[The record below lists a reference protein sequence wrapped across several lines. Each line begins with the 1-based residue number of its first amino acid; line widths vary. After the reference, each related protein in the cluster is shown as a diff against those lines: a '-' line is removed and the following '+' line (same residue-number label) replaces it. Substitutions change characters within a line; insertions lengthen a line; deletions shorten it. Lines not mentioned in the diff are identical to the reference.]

1 MGLLDFI
8 APGSK
13 NRAEAMH
20 STQTYLRFAEIRDN
34 VLVLKD
40 GGVRVILKCSSINFN
55 LKSEEEQNAIIY
67 SYQNFLNSLEFPIQI
82 LIRSKRLNID
92 DYIDQVN
99 ALAEK
104 QENMLLKQQTQEYAL
119 YVKKLVEYADI
130 MEKEFYVIIPYEP
143 GRSQGSFGI
152 QSFFQRLAPKDSY
165 MEIKR
170 RHAEFN
176 QLKKALSQ
184 RVNVVKS
191 GLDNCGIRS
200 KQLTTMEIIEVL
212 YNSYNP
218 NISRTSKLKDLA
230 GTSIQT
236 EKQRIKEDNGT
247 AKVIQEAGDISKK
260 A

>member
-1 MGLLDFI
+1 MKLFDFI

-13 NRAEAMH
+13 NRAEVLH

-34 VLVLKD
+34 ILVLKD
-40 GGVRVILKCSSINFN
+40 GGMRAVLKCSSINFN

-67 SYQNFLNSLEFPIQI
+67 SYQNFLNSLEFPIQV
-82 LIRSKRLNID
+82 LVRSKRLNID
-92 DYIDQVN
+92 DYIEQVE

-104 QENMLLKQQTQEYAL
+104 QQNLLLKQQTQEYAL
-119 YVKKLVEYADI
+119 YIKKLVEYADI
-130 MEKEFYVIIPYEP
+130 MEKEFFVIVPYEP
-143 GRSQGSFGI
+143 GRNQASFGF

-184 RVNVVKS
+184 RTNIVKS
-191 GLDNCGIRS
+191 GLDNCGIRT
-200 KQLTTMEIIEVL
+200 KQLKTMEIIELL

-218 NISRTSKLKDLA
+218 NISRTSKLKDIEQ
-230 GTSIQT
+230 TSIQT
-236 EKQRIKEDNGT
+236 EKERIKEDNGT
-247 AKVIQEAGDISKK
+247 AKLIK
-260 A
+260 